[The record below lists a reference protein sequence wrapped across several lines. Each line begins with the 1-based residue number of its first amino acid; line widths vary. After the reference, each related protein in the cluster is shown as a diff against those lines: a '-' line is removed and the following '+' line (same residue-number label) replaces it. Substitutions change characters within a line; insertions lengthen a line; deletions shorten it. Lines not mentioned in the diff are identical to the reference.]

1 MYEAALLQSTRNIL
15 YRYIYIQRDSRMWC
29 GRGASDLLQLLKW
42 SVFLALWNE
51 SGEWNPFADEHSL
64 STMVMYIIIGIKIG
78 GDIFNNWKTTY
89 GELCQQSQMWCLW
102 YVNKFVRGSMCLR
115 IVIQDVEWSII
126 IWLSMWFLFGLD
138 NHLRNSQQDIY
149 LKCLLK
155 VHSWFQMYP

>member
-1 MYEAALLQSTRNIL
+1 MRTRCEWLVAASEVVGIL
-15 YRYIYIQRDSRMWC
+15 
-29 GRGASDLLQLLKW
+29 GAL
-42 SVFLALWNE
+42 
-51 SGEWNPFADEHSL
+51 EWVRRVKPIRRWTQL
-64 STMVMYIIIGIKIG
+64 STMFMYIIIGIKIG
-78 GDIFNNWKTTY
+78 GDIFINNWKTTY